1 MIIIK
6 VFSEKQ
12 NNNLE
17 LFKLSLID
25 GYPLYKMKNYLI
37 DDITMQELFLNYSKL
52 IEYLRIFKLKK
63 INKTINEDELIDFI
77 NLQFIKD
84 NYNIITYIPIM
95 GDYIY

>member
-17 LFKLSLID
+17 LFQLSMID

-63 INKTINEDELIDFI
+63 INKTINENELIDFI

-95 GDYIY
+95 EDYIY

>member
-1 MIIIK
+1 MIAIK
-6 VFSEKQ
+6 YFGLKQ
-12 NNNLE
+12 DNHME
-17 LFKLSLID
+17 FIGLSRID
-25 GYPLYKMKNYLI
+25 NYPIYKMNNYLI
-37 DDITMQELFLNYSKL
+37 DNLTMQELFLNYYKL